1 MLQLGTW
8 TEAQASVCDHQFYRP
23 NYINRSSL
31 CVLGE
36 LIPDQYDGGKLIRCK
51 DMEIDHL
58 VSLKQAYENG
68 VCHLELKKLANDP
81 ANLRTT
87 YWLTNRKK
95 GRKSPVEFAKNL
107 SGKSKIDVLRDTEI
121 IYRKYSIASKKTLIN
136 LKLARLTAKGTAKA
150 ITLKKLTKKYGKKL
164 TKKLVGNR
172 TLYYA
177 GGRLVAIGAVVGTAV
192 AVFEVSNW
200 AYTNLFLPK
209 NTEQSSQREQKMN
222 QFFKSIRP

>member
-1 MLQLGTW
+1 M
-8 TEAQASVCDHQFYRP
+8 
-23 NYINRSSL
+23 
-31 CVLGE
+31 
-36 LIPDQYDGGKLIRCK
+36 
-51 DMEIDHL
+51 
-58 VSLKQAYENG
+58 
-68 VCHLELKKLANDP
+68 
-81 ANLRTT
+81 
-87 YWLTNRKK
+87 
-95 GRKSPVEFAKNL
+95 
-107 SGKSKIDVLRDTEI
+107 
-121 IYRKYSIASKKTLIN
+121 
-136 LKLARLTAKGTAKA
+136 KLARLTAKGTAKA